1 MVTKTILVSLRQEI
15 RSSRCID
22 LRRRLWDQ
30 AWLPTNTLL
39 GDSTCWRRS
48 INLPVAHP
56 EHLFD
61 SLNNIL
67 YGDKDNT
74 CFYGTRA
81 LSKNNWSRFMTTKRF
96 EGYFHRFIKYFGIS
110 THSFFKFSS
119 KVYFGILVSGPFP
132 LFAFGENL

>member
-1 MVTKTILVSLRQEI
+1 MQNNNFIFTFIWFTILHTNIKWYINNMVTKTILVSMRQEI
-15 RSSRCID
+15 RCSRCID
-22 LRRRLWDQ
+22 LRRHLWDQ

-96 EGYFHRFIKYFGIS
+96 EGYFHRFIKYFG
-110 THSFFKFSS
+110 TE
-119 KVYFGILVSGPFP
+119 
-132 LFAFGENL
+132 AR